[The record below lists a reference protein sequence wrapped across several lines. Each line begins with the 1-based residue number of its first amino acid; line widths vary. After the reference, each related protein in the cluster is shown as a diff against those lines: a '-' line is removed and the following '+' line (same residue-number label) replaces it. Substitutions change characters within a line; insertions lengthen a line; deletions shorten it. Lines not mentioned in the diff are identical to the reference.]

1 MRNLLR
7 REIRTPPEELA
18 AAQARSAERLAQIF
32 SKDRPRAEA
41 PEAEIELGAGAEAP
55 EDEEEAA
62 LGTMAALEAGAGAP
76 GIGAEDWD
84 VVAPVAGVLLAPEVE
99 APDVSAEGWD
109 EVAPVAGESLAPE
122 AWAEVAPEVVS
133 ETWAEVPPE
142 AEADVPSADPV
153 VVEAVVE
160 ADVAPAVPPRIEVES
175 RSVALVVV
183 APHAADEQGPIGDAV
198 PKVEESVVKSAAQ
211 RAPSPARAAARAKP
225 DAAAPVAQSPAAK
238 ARPATPVARAK
249 PGAAAPAAQTPAAKA
264 RAAMPAAQTPAAK
277 ARAAKARAAKA
288 RAAMPAAQT
297 PAAKARAAKARAATP
312 APPARPDAAAP
323 AAPTPVAKARAA
335 TPAPPARP
343 DAAAP
348 VAPAK
353 PAVKARPATP
363 VARARPDAAAP
374 VAPAKP
380 AVKARPA
387 TPARAARRPV
397 TPARRKGAAP
407 APVACPYCAGLLDP
421 PPTASRRCPHCRQR
435 VVVKRAEGRTIY
447 LTEAAVPVF
456 EAQRRRAASSPR
468 LTRERDRWLQL
479 ATAAGASDKRLQ
491 RVVAAQVSDEVV
503 EAARSLYLGTVDRTV
518 RTAKHDR
525 RWEDAARLR
534 REQALA
540 LHRLARRAL
549 PPPDDVVAIYRDG
562 VASELR
568 GVAEI
573 ARTAEL
579 AGASCCEACKADDGK
594 SLRIATELR
603 SPRLPHAGCPKG
615 LCRCS
620 WHLASRDVEALRRYV
635 RSHSRSKSAR
645 SVEHSPAG

>member
-1 MRNLLR
+1 
-7 REIRTPPEELA
+7 
-18 AAQARSAERLAQIF
+18 
-32 SKDRPRAEA
+32 
-41 PEAEIELGAGAEAP
+41 
-55 EDEEEAA
+55 
-62 LGTMAALEAGAGAP
+62 
-76 GIGAEDWD
+76 
-84 VVAPVAGVLLAPEVE
+84 
-99 APDVSAEGWD
+99 
-109 EVAPVAGESLAPE
+109 
-122 AWAEVAPEVVS
+122 
-133 ETWAEVPPE
+133 
-142 AEADVPSADPV
+142 
-153 VVEAVVE
+153 
-160 ADVAPAVPPRIEVES
+160 
-175 RSVALVVV
+175 
-183 APHAADEQGPIGDAV
+183 
-198 PKVEESVVKSAAQ
+198 
-211 RAPSPARAAARAKP
+211 
-225 DAAAPVAQSPAAK
+225 
-238 ARPATPVARAK
+238 
-249 PGAAAPAAQTPAAKA
+249 
-264 RAAMPAAQTPAAK
+264 
-277 ARAAKARAAKA
+277 
-288 RAAMPAAQT
+288 
-297 PAAKARAAKARAATP
+297 
-312 APPARPDAAAP
+312 
-323 AAPTPVAKARAA
+323 
-335 TPAPPARP
+335 
-343 DAAAP
+343 
-348 VAPAK
+348 
-353 PAVKARPATP
+353 
-363 VARARPDAAAP
+363 
-374 VAPAKP
+374 
-380 AVKARPA
+380 
-387 TPARAARRPV
+387 
-397 TPARRKGAAP
+397 
-407 APVACPYCAGLLDP
+407 
-421 PPTASRRCPHCRQR
+421 
-435 VVVKRAEGRTIY
+435 VVKRAEGRTIY